1 VNYAR
6 DSGAQSPE
14 LLVAISFPFFI
25 AGHAVVLCSA
35 VIAGVVCATVGS
47 LLTAVPWLVSLSH
60 HKNWVFTVAGVLIGA
75 NVLYVHVVAP
85 RLRVSTLTCEQRD
98 DSCTRAAPFQ
108 HCRSVDFGR
117 DLRYRVFRGL
127 CAGADSYVARQIGL
141 GPRAASR
148 SGALH

>member
-1 VNYAR
+1 
-6 DSGAQSPE
+6 
-14 LLVAISFPFFI
+14 
-25 AGHAVVLCSA
+25 VLCSA

-98 DSCTRAAPFQ
+98 DSCTRAAHFSIVVLWI
-108 HCRSVDFGR
+108 SVAIYAIGFF
-117 DLRYRVFRGL
+117 V
-127 CAGADSYVARQIGL
+127 AYVL
-141 GPRAASR
+141 GPTLTWLDR
-148 SGALH
+148 SG

>member
-1 VNYAR
+1 MPVTAAPNRQNFWLQYLSLFSSLGTLLCCALP
-6 DSGAQSPE
+6 S
-14 LLVAISFPFFI
+14 LLVLF
-25 AGHAVVLCSA
+25 GL
-35 VIAGVVCATVGS
+35 GATVGS